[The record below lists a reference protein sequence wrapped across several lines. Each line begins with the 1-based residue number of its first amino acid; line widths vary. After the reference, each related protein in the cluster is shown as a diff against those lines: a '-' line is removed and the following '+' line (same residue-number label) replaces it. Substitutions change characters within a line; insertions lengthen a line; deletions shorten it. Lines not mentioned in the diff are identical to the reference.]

1 MERGIQYK
9 IYEKAPNK
17 KLHFA
22 DTLICKSMKK
32 NTLEKIEN
40 ILLNGGDELE
50 VDDEIAKKALIPLER
65 MLELAG
71 D

>member
-1 MERGIQYK
+1 MKKPLI
-9 IYEKAPNK
+9 K